1 MTTITSDLS
10 PIGLRETPEGLLPC
24 AVCGIATASEHLT
37 EYAVLSRLHKT
48 PGGERSESIK
58 DGASTSLPRCD
69 DCRALTSTAQA
80 IVAAHQHLRHSL
92 GSVATWRVECVLYA
106 LSVLGHPIPG
116 PDISGPRLWALVNRL
131 SMPGA
136 LAPYSRRFSPV
147 WLSDATTK
155 RSARER
161 WSAVDPFVLRDCQ
174 RGIADVTVDMRP
186 ARALDGGPC
195 SWCGTRS
202 AYGRRASEAWPGDGL
217 CVTCWMTKRD
227 GGSWYDAFVA
237 FIDPDRAIR
246 RHVPGTLDLEG
257 IRPWSQAHGR
267 SDGTAWSHAGDRD
280 ALRQRVAS
288 LVGVSI

>member
-1 MTTITSDLS
+1 MTTTTSDLS
-10 PIGLRETPEGLLPC
+10 PIGLRETPDGLLPC
-24 AVCGIATASEHLT
+24 AVCGIATAPAHLT
-37 EYAVLSRLHKT
+37 EYAVLSRIIALPH
-48 PGGERSESIK
+48 GERTENVK
-58 DGASTSLPRCD
+58 DGATVDLPRCD
-69 DCRALTSTAQA
+69 DCRALARAAESIA
-80 IVAAHQHLRHSL
+80 AAHQHLRHSL
-92 GSVATWRVECVLYA
+92 GSVATWRVECALYA

-136 LAPYSRRFSPV
+136 LTTYSRRFSPV

-195 SWCGTRS
+195 SWCGARS
-202 AYGRRASEAWPGDGL
+202 AYGRRKSEAWPGDGL
-217 CVTCWMTKRD
+217 CVTCWLTKRD

-237 FIDPDRAIR
+237 YLDPDRAIR
-246 RHVPGTLDLEG
+246 SRIPGTLDLEG
-257 IRPWSQAHGR
+257 IRPWSQARGR
-267 SDGTAWSHAGDRD
+267 SDGTAWNHAGDRD
-280 ALRQRVAS
+280 ALRQHVAR
-288 LVGVSI
+288 LVGMSI